1 MIHYYYGF
9 GKGKTS
15 SALGVGLRARGNG
28 MSVLLV
34 RFFKDNKSSELASAP
49 FDIYP
54 APEKIPFNVGV
65 EEYLPWVKNALDYIS
80 KCENDVIILDEF
92 ADLIPKFIS
101 FDEAKSVLNNSNREY
116 IITGHYRNPELV
128 SLADYVT
135 HFEKEKH
142 PYDNGVQARK
152 GIEY

>member
-15 SALGVGLRARGNG
+15 SALGAGMRAKGNN
-28 MSVLLV
+28 MSVALV
-34 RFFKDNKSSELASAP
+34 RFFKDNKSSELASVP

-54 APEKIPFNVGV
+54 APEKIPFNFSV
-65 EEYLPWVKNALDYIS
+65 EEYMPWVKNALDYIS
-80 KCENDVIILDEF
+80 KCESDVIILDEF

-101 FDEAKSVLNNSNREY
+101 FDEAKSVVADSSREY
-116 IITGHYRNPELV
+116 IITGHYYNEDLYKI
-128 SLADYVT
+128 ADYVT
-135 HFEKEKH
+135 RFEKEKH